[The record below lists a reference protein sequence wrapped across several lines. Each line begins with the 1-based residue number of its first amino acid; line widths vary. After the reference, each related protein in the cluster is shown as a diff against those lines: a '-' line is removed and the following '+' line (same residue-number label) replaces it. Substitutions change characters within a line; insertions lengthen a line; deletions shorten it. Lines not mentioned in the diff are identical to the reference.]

1 MTAYSFGQPSYSFFV
16 YIVIFILRSYSH
28 SGGQLHRLA
37 GCAADILIILLKFG
51 ILAVAERFVSK
62 ITTLVLILRAAF
74 FWYYIYSPVQE
85 SNLQYQYTSVGFE
98 REVFRLA
105 YEVPK
110 VE

>member
-1 MTAYSFGQPSYSFFV
+1 M
-16 YIVIFILRSYSH
+16 
-28 SGGQLHRLA
+28 HRLA

-62 ITTLVLILRAAF
+62 STTLVLILRAAF
-74 FWYYIYSPVQE
+74 FFGITYTAPFKKVTYNTS
-85 SNLQYQYTSVGFE
+85 TSVGFE